1 MKSYRIPILL
11 ASSLFCILP
20 VIFAQGGS
28 SFDIDAYKLFLA
40 SHQNMSSEQLRSM
53 YSAGSFTERATT
65 IFSASLYSDS
75 LQSKYKLTD
84 HEKSLIEKHGFMVT
98 ERLKCASFGEA
109 FGEIFHNDLPV
120 FVSTDAILHAVHM
133 SYDEIL
139 KTVEE
144 DILIAKLDSL
154 LARLHTQLP
163 ALALRYAFNSAMKQ
177 QLIDLDVYL
186 SIPRILLGNPVAPL
200 FTESAVG
207 VDALLSLIKAEQP
220 REYKLFSDTTRFIDF
235 SQFTV
240 RGHYTQSER
249 LKKYFQAMIWLGR
262 TEMYLVAPVNSTP
275 PQADEDI
282 QRQTIDAVLLA
293 EAAQES
299 NAYPLLEE
307 IDNIIRFFVGESDNV
322 TLPNIRTLIQATLT
336 DSASQLLD
344 VQRWKDFQNTLKQK
358 SFAFQRILSQI
369 IISDPTSP
377 DDIRPASSFLLLGQR
392 FVIDSYVTG
401 SVVYDKIKFE
411 DKKVWRALPSSFD
424 VLFSLGNNAAAQLL
438 ESELAT
444 YHYTSNLAALRYLVD
459 SYESEFWKST
469 LYNNWLNSIRV
480 LNPPVDRTTFPRFM
494 QTAAW
499 WQEKMNTQ
507 LASWAQ
513 LRHDNLLYAKQSYTG
528 GVVCSFPESY
538 VEPIPEFYGAVKTF
552 ASTAA
557 EKLESV
563 PFTSSGIK
571 DVIVQYWKYLGGVV
585 DTLET
590 ISQKELANTPLSD
603 RDKDFLRRMLYLR
616 GICGP
621 EFDGWYYR
629 LYYTGETGFT
639 KEDLVVADVHTCPTD
654 ELGGLVGWVMHA
666 GTGPVNLAVVTTD
679 VADGRT
685 ISFVGP
691 VMSYYEHVSTNFK
704 RLTDE
709 EWRTMF
715 ADAPS
720 MRPAFV
726 NLYLADST
734 GSSKGE
740 GPSLVTGVDI
750 RPPQNQSPTSLVLG
764 QNFPNPFNPST
775 IITFI
780 IPEVLTNSP
789 AELAVYDVQGRLV
802 KRLLSQ
808 KMPAGN
814 YTTRWDGT
822 IENGKAAATGVYF
835 YHLTVGNQR
844 QIGKMSLIK

>member
-1 MKSYRIPILL
+1 MRSYRIQVLL
-11 ASSLFCILP
+11 AASLFCAYTA
-20 VIFAQGGS
+20 VFGQGNS
-28 SFDIDAYKLFLA
+28 TFDVDAYKLFLA

-53 YSAGSFTERATT
+53 YSAGSFTEGAATV
-65 IFSASLYSDS
+65 FSASLYSDS
-75 LQSKYKLTD
+75 IQLKYKLTD

-98 ERLKCASFGEA
+98 ERLKFASFGEA
-109 FGEIFHNDLPV
+109 FGKIFHNDLPV
-120 FVSTDAILHAVHM
+120 FVSTDAILHAIHM

-144 DILIAKLDSL
+144 DILIAKVGAL
-154 LARLHTQLP
+154 LERLHTQLP
-163 ALALRYAFNSAMKQ
+163 ALALRYASNPAMKQ
-177 QLIDLDVYL
+177 QLIDVDVYL
-186 SIPRILLGNPVAPL
+186 TIPRILLGNPADPV
-200 FTESAVG
+200 FTESAAG
-207 VDALLSLIKAEQP
+207 VSALLGFIKAEQP
-220 REYKLFSDTTRFIDF
+220 RQYKLFSSTLRLIDF

-240 RGHYTQSER
+240 RGHYTQSEQ

-262 TEMYLVAPVNSTP
+262 TEIYLMAPVNSTP
-275 PQADEDI
+275 SPTNEDV
-282 QRQTIDAVLLA
+282 QRQTIDAVLLT

-307 IDNIIRFFVGESDNV
+307 IDSIIRFFVGESDNV
-322 TLPNIRTLIQATLT
+322 TLPNIRTLIQATTT

-344 VQRWKDFQNTLKQK
+344 VPRWKDFQDTLKQK

-369 IISDPTSP
+369 IISDPASP
-377 DDIRPASSFLLLGQR
+377 DDIRPASSLLLLGQR

-401 SVVYDKIKFE
+401 SVVYDKIRFN
-411 DKKVWRALPSSFD
+411 DKKIWRALPSSFD

-438 ESELAT
+438 ESEFSR
-444 YHYTSNLAALRYLVD
+444 YHYETNLAALRYLID

-469 LYNNWLNSIRV
+469 LYNNWLNSIRA
-480 LNPPVDRTTFPRFM
+480 LNPPLDKTTFPRFM
-494 QTAAW
+494 QSAAW

-528 GVVCSFPESY
+528 GVICSYPESY
-538 VEPIPEFYGAVKTF
+538 VEPIPEFYSAVKVF

-557 EKLESV
+557 QRFETI
-563 PFTSSGIK
+563 PFTNPGTK
-571 DVIVQYWKYLGGVV
+571 DVIVKYWKHLGDVA

-590 ISQKELANTPLSD
+590 ISQKELAKTVLNE
-603 RDKDFLRRMLYLR
+603 RDKDFLRQMLYLR

-621 EFDGWYYR
+621 EYDGWYYR
-629 LYYTGETGFT
+629 LYYTSETGFT
-639 KEDLVVADVHTCPTD
+639 KQDLVVADIHTCPTD
-654 ELGGLVGWVMHA
+654 EAGNMVGWVMHA
-666 GTGPVNLAVVTTD
+666 GTGPVNLAVVTTE

-691 VMSYYEHVSTNFK
+691 VLSYYEHVSTNFK

-709 EWRTMF
+709 EWKTIY
-715 ADAPS
+715 AVAPS

-734 GSSKGE
+734 GSSRGE
-740 GPSLVTGVDI
+740 GPSLVTGVE
-750 RPPQNQSPTSLVLG
+750 RKLSPTSLPTILVLG
-764 QNFPNPFNPST
+764 KNFPNPFNSAT
-775 IITFI
+775 VITFI
-780 IPEVLTNSP
+780 IPEALTNSN
-789 AELAVYDVQGRLV
+789 ADLAVYDVQGRLV

-814 YTTRWDGT
+814 YATRWDGKM
-822 IENGKAAATGVYF
+822 ENGLAVSSGVYF
-835 YHLTVGNQR
+835 YHLIVGSQR
-844 QIGKMSLIK
+844 QIGKMSFVK